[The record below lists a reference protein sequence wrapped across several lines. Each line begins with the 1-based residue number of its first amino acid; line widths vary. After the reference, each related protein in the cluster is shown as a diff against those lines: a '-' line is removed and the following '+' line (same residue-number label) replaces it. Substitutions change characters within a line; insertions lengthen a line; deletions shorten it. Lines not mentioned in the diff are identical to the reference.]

1 MPYNLRKEGG
11 LMIFQLWGPKVTTVE
26 IAIGGERI
34 PMNAS
39 SSGWWT
45 VDVPAAGPA
54 TEYTFILDDSQPL
67 PDPRS
72 PWQPHGVHGPSRL
85 IDHQAFTWTDTH
97 WQPGPLS
104 SAIFYELHI
113 GTFTPAGTFGAA
125 IERLDHLV
133 ELGIEALVI
142 LSAEAR

>member
-1 MPYNLRKEGG
+1 
-11 LMIFQLWGPKVTTVE
+11 MIFQLWGPKVTTVE

-39 SSGWWT
+39 PSGWWT

-54 TEYTFILDDSQPL
+54 TGYTFILDDSQPL

-85 IDHQAFTWTDTH
+85 IDHQAFAWTDTY

-104 SAIFYELHI
+104 SAILYAHGSLIFSTVVNI
-113 GTFTPAGTFGAA
+113 GQI
-125 IERLDHLV
+125 IEIKEFFED
-133 ELGIEALVI
+133 
-142 LSAEAR
+142 